1 VSFESDIRPLL
12 KAKPAFE
19 KFVLGTLKI
28 DDAGSGVRISDQAM
42 PHLGGARMGPYEFR
56 AVWHSTNGD
65 VPVTLI
71 VDTDVKFLDKAGREI
86 ANGSL
91 KQAVRLTETFS
102 DRDCACALSGS
113 PTDPQH
119 GERAAAERA
128 ARPVRAQF
136 RAVCIRRLP
145 NDRRHQVSDLALKQA
160 RITNACEIA
169 LRAFQRCVGVHD
181 AVEVVG
187 VVAGLDDE
195 VVQFDLRGRGT
206 GAGLRGRGCRF
217 SHERPFRTSVLQQPP
232 HPLPNGGG
240 SSNGLED
247 REALTRTGK
256 ACAFPFEPPKTGG
269 ANRKAADH
277 VR

>member
-1 VSFESDIRPLL
+1 MPMTPRYGSMFVALCAILLAAAPARADGTVSFESDIRPLL

-102 DRDCACALSGS
+102 
-113 PTDPQH
+113 
-119 GERAAAERA
+119 
-128 ARPVRAQF
+128 V
-136 RAVCIRRLP
+136 I
-145 NDRRHQVSDLALKQA
+145 
-160 RITNACEIA
+160 EIA
-169 LRAFQRCVGVHD
+169 PAR
-181 AVEVVG
+181 
-187 VVAGLDDE
+187 
-195 VVQFDLRGRGT
+195 
-206 GAGLRGRGCRF
+206 
-217 SHERPFRTSVLQQPP
+217 
-232 HPLPNGGG
+232 
-240 SSNGLED
+240 
-247 REALTRTGK
+247 
-256 ACAFPFEPPKTGG
+256 
-269 ANRKAADH
+269 
-277 VR
+277 